1 MEHRVGKSHIFE
13 NPAHERMPDMCN
25 PKIILGEKKEITLSL
40 SGFVGFGV
48 PLVVEKKIAI
58 FQI

>member
-1 MEHRVGKSHIFE
+1 
-13 NPAHERMPDMCN
+13 MCN

-40 SGFVGFGV
+40 SGVVGFGV
-48 PLVVEKKIAI
+48 PLVVEEKIAI

>member
-1 MEHRVGKSHIFE
+1 MIPICFIYKRRRYSLHTYLLI
-13 NPAHERMPDMCN
+13 
-25 PKIILGEKKEITLSL
+25 EKKEITLSL